1 MSTWALL
8 VMVLLVLLAAGIVL
22 LASRRS
28 RTAHAATVAAPPERA
43 PGRTVQDLVRDR
55 TRGAEERD
63 EPVVE
68 ERVESNVEPDL
79 ESDAAPSEV
88 PQAAPAAAAAE
99 PTVERRVDPDVDA
112 GPVGPPWNRGF
123 VDGVPVEGPP
133 RPKPTRRSTV
143 DPALVARVTSVAP
156 PADSSEERPVARGI
170 VSPAVA
176 DAVARARS
184 RGERPPLAAVPD
196 LPDPPRSQRYVAS
209 GASVAGLA
217 LAGIAAARVDE
228 AESDPA
234 ESDQAESDQAEKP
247 TSEASDGV
255 AAEVGEVAAGT
266 SAETVVAG
274 GGDAAET
281 ETEADAAGETDAA
294 GDDAAE
300 IDADADADPAEVAEV
315 GPAAPDSVT
324 SAVAAQSAEAPE
336 DPDDPEDFEV
346 AETAAGPGTAA
357 SGRSAADTEAEES
370 GAIATST
377 DAAET
382 AEVAEVAEPGEVG
395 SSAAPEPA
403 TPEPATPEPAAA
415 QAGTPDPLPAPL
427 TTLPSPRDG
436 AGAEPRPVLAV
447 LPGGVERRLRAV
459 PAFAASGDT
468 PAGSVIETPA
478 DGAGA
483 RPVTLS
489 AVTPSPAAPRSTSTP
504 GIAPTEDPRAA
515 EHAAVDLA
523 LLRTLGFAD
532 PNPRNGVSPVVDMSV
547 EHPEEDPEPPGR
559 PTPVAFRV
567 HGRDHGPV
575 ADATVALL
583 DPRGREAAT
592 AAADAEGR
600 GTVTAPRPGGYVL
613 VASAQGHQPGVV
625 AVRAE
630 QDTAVVEVPLVR
642 SSTITGRLRDA
653 EGSPVAEAALELL
666 QDGELVGSATTDADG
681 AYRFAEL
688 AAGDYTVA
696 VQAGGHEPLVVG
708 LRLAEEAEAV
718 QDVVLPAGVV
728 APHLG

>member
-281 ETEADAAGETDAA
+281 ETEADAAGET
-294 GDDAAE
+294 
-300 IDADADADPAEVAEV
+300 
-315 GPAAPDSVT
+315 
-324 SAVAAQSAEAPE
+324 
-336 DPDDPEDFEV
+336 DDPEDFEV

-666 QDGELVGSATTDADG
+666 QDGELVGSATTDAVG